1 MRKNLLLFIAA
12 TVLLVIAA
20 LFINDGWIY
29 LGTALAATFIVTT
42 IRYFRL
48 RFLKITRWAKENP
61 RKTQVLITVA
71 QILILSSGLL
81 VGYDLKELGFQLNDT
96 PTYVFG
102 AILILGFLSTP
113 FLPKRKTIAI
123 PAAVNKDRMAYM
135 SIILSAFVIMIITGN
150 RVEDKFPNTVLSH
163 TLRSIDGAMFSPHNF
178 SDDEEDP
185 SGLVTRDLAAIGN
198 ANSTLSFAS
207 ISPSEENSVV
217 PDIHPEKD
225 SKESLKGSK
234 KAQKLEK
241 KMKRMM
247 KKIEK
252 LRKAFAAGASVGVI
266 LLVILLIV
274 VCCAGIC
281 IALSGGGVG
290 SVFLGLIILGLAI
303 FGIIKLLN
311 GSKKVKEPKQ
321 GNT

>member
-1 MRKNLLLFIAA
+1 MSNQNFTKSRPPSYGSTGSREI
-12 TVLLVIAA
+12 
-20 LFINDGWIY
+20 
-29 LGTALAATFIVTT
+29 
-42 IRYFRL
+42 
-48 RFLKITRWAKENP
+48 P
-61 RKTQVLITVA
+61 RERNSQ
-71 QILILSSGLL
+71 Q
-81 VGYDLKELGFQLNDT
+81 
-96 PTYVFG
+96 
-102 AILILGFLSTP
+102 LSTNSQDFDQLP
-113 FLPKRKTIAI
+113 FEERAARQHGVYISLP
-123 PAAVNKDRMAYM
+123 
-135 SIILSAFVIMIITGN
+135 S
-150 RVEDKFPNTVLSH
+150 
-163 TLRSIDGAMFSPHNF
+163 F

-185 SGLVTRDLAAIGN
+185 SGLVTSDLHAIVN
-198 ANSTLSFAS
+198 SNSTLAFAS
-207 ISPSEENSVV
+207 ISPSEDNSVLS
-217 PDIHPEKD
+217 DIHPEKD

-241 KMKRMM
+241 KIKRMM

-266 LLVILLIV
+266 LLVILLIA